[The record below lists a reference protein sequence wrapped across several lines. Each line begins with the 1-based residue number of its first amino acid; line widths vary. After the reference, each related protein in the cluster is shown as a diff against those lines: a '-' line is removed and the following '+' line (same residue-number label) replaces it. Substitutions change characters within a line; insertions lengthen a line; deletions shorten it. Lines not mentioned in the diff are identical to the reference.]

1 MVVLVIAVL
10 YNLRDEFDCQ
20 YNANNTGDDTLY
32 FPDQRGK
39 FSGSGCN
46 GLHTI

>member
-1 MVVLVIAVL
+1 MRGRTA
-10 YNLRDEFDCQ
+10 
-20 YNANNTGDDTLY
+20 AAGDDTQY
-32 FPDQRGK
+32 FSDQRGK